1 MTGGALGTFISS
13 VTKTGGN
20 FGFLFDLV
28 EKSQDL
34 LIKNALSL
42 DPILESFECEKYTCL
57 HAAILRAKYL
67 YKISLDKE
75 VLFNQTNNF
84 FEHCD
89 VEHARKIP
97 AIMRLVSAEYCN
109 MLVSWGAPIRGIQTL
124 VTMIR
129 KFQVSPDCFTPF
141 HTDLCQLSL
150 SSKVFNPVLPILDA
164 EILEVHKT
172 SSDSDLRD
180 YLLYF
185 YYGGMIYA
193 ALKNWDR
200 GLHFLEVCLT
210 MPAHLSR
217 IQLEAAKK
225 VILLSLIHHGKF
237 MTVLDAPTP
246 HFTTPKPWKR
256 YCKPYLA
263 LATAFQ
269 SNNPEELSTT
279 VEHNRDAF
287 ITDENFGLVKQVMK
301 NHVKFRIA
309 SLTKVSYPVF
319 RFTI

>member
-1 MTGGALGTFISS
+1 MMTGGALGNFVSA
-13 VTKTGGN
+13 VTKTGGAFN
-20 FGFLFDLV
+20 FLFDLV

-34 LIKNALSL
+34 LLKNALSL
-42 DPILESFECEKYTCL
+42 DPIFESFDCEKYTCL

-67 YKISLDKE
+67 CPTSVNKE
-75 VLFNQTNNF
+75 VIFNQTNTF
-84 FEHCD
+84 FEHCN

-97 AIMRLVSAEYCN
+97 VYMRSISAEYCS
-109 MLVSWGAPIRGIQTL
+109 MLISLGAAIRGIQPIITI
-124 VTMIR
+124 IR
-129 KFQVSPDCFTPF
+129 RFQLTSDCFTPF

-150 SSKVFNPVLPILDA
+150 SARVFNPVLPILDS
-164 EILEVHKT
+164 EILEVHKNN
-172 SSDSDLRD
+172 SDLDLKD

-210 MPAHLSR
+210 MPAHLSCV
-217 IQLEAAKK
+217 QLEAAKK

-263 LATAFQ
+263 LATAFH
-269 SNNPEELSTT
+269 SNNPEELSTSI
-279 VEHNRDAF
+279 ERHRDAF
-287 ITDENFGLVKQVMK
+287 IADDNFGLVKQVMK

-309 SLTKVSYPVF
+309 SLTKVSVSV
-319 RFTI
+319 